1 MESDEEETV
10 LRHNCGNPYADYER
24 TSDRR
29 LNIAIACLLAA
40 GVCVLII
47 TLTAL

>member
-1 MESDEEETV
+1 MQTDEEETV
-10 LRHNCGNPYADYER
+10 PHNNCGSYADYER

-29 LNIAIACLLAA
+29 LNIAVVCLLAA
-40 GVCVLII
+40 GLCVLII